1 LAGYAR
7 QKDRLRIY
15 RLALQ
20 PETVVPGHFKPGAPL
35 TLASVH
41 FTRDYIRAFIDQAA
55 QTADSPALIAAMRQ
69 RYPDLVAALSLELS
83 AKVAKD
89 EMAWP

>member
-1 LAGYAR
+1 MG
-7 QKDRLRIY
+7 
-15 RLALQ
+15 
-20 PETVVPGHFKPGAPL
+20 
-35 TLASVH
+35 
-41 FTRDYIRAFIDQAA
+41 QAA